1 MVDFLKSLKSAAA
14 DEERE
19 MSEIVGELIEN
30 WLKHRL
36 SKDI

>member
-19 MSEIVGELIEN
+19 MSEIVEELIEH
-30 WLKHRL
+30 WLKNRN